1 MSSTAEILPDLVRR
15 ARAGDPA
22 AFRRL
27 VDALSSLAF
36 NIAWRMTRHRA
47 DAEDMSQEVFLRLHR
62 HFATYDP
69 RFPFL
74 PWFRR
79 LTTNA
84 CLNWC
89 RTHRSRR
96 PARLDETEPAAP
108 DIAPPAEPSAA
119 LQEAIRS
126 LPDEQRL
133 ALSLFYFES
142 LSVAEVADSMEV
154 PTGTIKTWLYR
165 AREALKTRLQILKPN
180 EAGEGIR
187 P

>member
-1 MSSTAEILPDLVRR
+1 MTHTAEIPPDLVRR

-22 AFRRL
+22 SFRAL
-27 VDALSSLAF
+27 VDRLSAFAF

-69 RFPFL
+69 RLPFF

-79 LTTNA
+79 LTSNA

-108 DIAPPAEPSAA
+108 ESPEPSDDLTLAVA
-119 LQEAIRS
+119 T
-126 LPDEQRL
+126 LPEEQRMAL
-133 ALSLFYFES
+133 ALFYFEG
-142 LSVAEVADSMEV
+142 LAVAEISESMEV
-154 PTGTIKTWLYR
+154 PVGTVKTWLYR
-165 AREALKTRLQILKPN
+165 ARETLKTRMLKPD

>member
-1 MSSTAEILPDLVRR
+1 MSPSAEIPRHVILR
-15 ARAGDPA
+15 ARSGDPA
-22 AFRRL
+22 AFRGL
-27 VDALSSLAF
+27 VDALAGLAF

-69 RFPFL
+69 RLPFL
-74 PWFRR
+74 PWFRK
-79 LTTNA
+79 LTSNA

-89 RTHRSRR
+89 RTHRARR
-96 PARLDETEPAAP
+96 PSRLDETEPATTDAAP
-108 DIAPPAEPSAA
+108 DEPSAE

-142 LSVAEVADSMEV
+142 LSVAEVAESMEV
-154 PTGTIKTWLYR
+154 PTGTVKTWLFR
-165 AREALKTRLQILKPN
+165 AREALKSRLQILKPN
-180 EAGEGIR
+180 QAGEGIR